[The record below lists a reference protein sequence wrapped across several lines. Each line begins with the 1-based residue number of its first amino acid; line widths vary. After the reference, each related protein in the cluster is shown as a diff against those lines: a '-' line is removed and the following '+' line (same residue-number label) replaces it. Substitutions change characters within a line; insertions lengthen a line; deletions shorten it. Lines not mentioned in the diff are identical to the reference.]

1 MLKSLSVP
9 LNRDYQRYEGIICE
23 IITYILNLSLYKN
36 NCIPFFAY
44 VELHWI
50 TVVVDPLTRILSL
63 QPPTVVARAWRWLVP
78 LPVTQRQ
85 DTPTPHPPVMPLSF
99 DVVYTNP
106 KLFCWHTCIT
116 FRYLRY
122 FSWACLYNNNNYIDS
137 LIT

>member
-9 LNRDYQRYEGIICE
+9 LNRDYQSDVGIICE
-23 IITYILNLSLYKN
+23 IITYILTMSLYTHY
-36 NCIPFFAY
+36 CIPFLAY

-106 KLFCWHTCIT
+106 KLFCWHIT
-116 FRYLRY
+116 FKYLRY